1 MSISSKDQNRE
12 TTGTGRYAIHEPH
25 TPEAEVSQHFETKK
39 LADPVFQMGR
49 SGANALHIIWRNA
62 LLCTPD
68 QNLVHKRG
76 QITTSKTVYATLAEI
91 AGPFAAADRPCKR
104 CLADV
109 ARAAAWEA
117 EQDG

>member
-1 MSISSKDQNRE
+1 MSADSTDQTRE
-12 TTGTGRYAIHEPH
+12 AAGTGRYAAHEPH
-25 TPEAEVSQHFETKK
+25 APEIEVSRDFETKRT
-39 LADPVFQMGR
+39 DPVFQMGR

-91 AGPFAAADRPCKR
+91 AGPFTAADRPCKR

-109 ARAAAWEA
+109 ARAAAWKA
-117 EQDG
+117 EQDS